1 MERNERMCSW
11 FLRTVI
17 ERVPMCV
24 GDTDDVKYD
33 FDCEGCKLFS
43 SIESRL
49 RREKIRQEE
58 SDLGLYDDEEE
69 EE

>member
-24 GDTDDVKYD
+24 GDEKDIKYK

-43 SIESRL
+43 PIESRL
-49 RREKIRQEE
+49 RREAVRQEE
-58 SDLGLYDDEEE
+58 ERLGLWNQEEGE
-69 EE
+69 G